1 MDALFTQRCDRLLP
15 GGYRAFFSP
24 EAPLF
29 RGLTVN
35 TLRLTAQAFSAC
47 APFRIAKSPFSP
59 SSFYLLE
66 EARAGLHPYH
76 HAGVYYVQ
84 EPSASAPAALLDVR
98 PGERVL
104 DLCAAPGG
112 KTAQLGAALAGR
124 GLLVANEFVPKRAS
138 VLLSNL
144 ERMGIF
150 NAVVTN
156 ESAERLAAA
165 FPGYFDRILVD
176 APCSGEGMFRKEP
189 AALQQHSQRLIE
201 SCASLQRALLDAI
214 APALRP
220 GGLLVYSTCTFSP
233 EEDEGTVG
241 AFLRDHPEFVLEDV
255 DCLLYTSRC
264 V

>member
-1 MDALFTQRCDRLLP
+1 M
-15 GGYRAFFSP
+15 
-24 EAPLF
+24 
-29 RGLTVN
+29 
-35 TLRLTAQAFSAC
+35 
-47 APFRIAKSPFSP
+47 
-59 SSFYLLE
+59 
-66 EARAGLHPYH
+66 
-76 HAGVYYVQ
+76 
-84 EPSASAPAALLDVR
+84 
-98 PGERVL
+98 L
-104 DLCAAPGG
+104 DLCASPGG

-144 ERMGIF
+144 ERMGIC

-165 FPGYFDRILVD
+165 FPGYFDHILVD

-220 GGLLVYSTCTFSP
+220 GGLLV
-233 EEDEGTVG
+233 
-241 AFLRDHPEFVLEDV
+241 
-255 DCLLYTSRC
+255 
-264 V
+264 